1 MSPRPKRGEDIT
13 PLQVRLPA
21 TLIKRAKHLSV
32 EEDIPL
38 SVLVERAVQEYIE
51 RQTKK

>member
-1 MSPRPKRGEDIT
+1 MSPRAKRGDDIT
-13 PLQVRLPA
+13 PLQLRLPA
-21 TLIKRAKHLSV
+21 ALIKLAKHLSV

-38 SVLVERAVQEYIE
+38 SVLVERALQEYIN